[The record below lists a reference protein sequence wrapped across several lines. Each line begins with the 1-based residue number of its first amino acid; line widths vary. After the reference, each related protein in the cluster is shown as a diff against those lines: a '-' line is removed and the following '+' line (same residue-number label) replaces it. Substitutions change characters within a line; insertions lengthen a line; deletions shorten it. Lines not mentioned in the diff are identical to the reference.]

1 MSTEDTAKDNDVLSV
16 CANCGK
22 GEEESDKLKACTACK
37 LVKYCNRECQI
48 AHRPQHK
55 KECRKRAAELHDI
68 ELFKQPPPRE
78 DCPICF
84 VRLPLVTTGFRYRS
98 CCGKVICN
106 GCIRAPIYDDQGNIV
121 DNRKCPFCR
130 MPPPRSEVENINK
143 RVEAGDPLAIYNMGN
158 WYRGGMHGFPQDMD
172 KAMEL
177 WQRAGDRGYPVAYCN
192 IGYAYKMGQGSIEVD
207 EGKARHYYEL
217 GAIKGDMLTRHNLGG
232 IMEENA
238 GNFDRALKHYMIAV
252 KGGHIESLHKIKEMY
267 SHGDATKEEY
277 TKALRAYQTYLGEIK
292 SIQRDEA
299 AAFDDQ
305 YRYF

>member
-217 GAIKGDMLTRHNLGG
+217 GAIKGDMLTRHNLGC
-232 IMEENA
+232 MERET
-238 GNFDRALKHYMIAV
+238 RAILT
-252 KGGHIESLHKIKEMY
+252 ELSN
-267 SHGDATKEEY
+267 T
-277 TKALRAYQTYLGEIK
+277 T
-292 SIQRDEA
+292 
-299 AAFDDQ
+299 
-305 YRYF
+305 